1 MASAKKLPSGQWRTL
16 VYDFTDENGRRHY
29 ESFTAAT
36 KKESEF
42 QAAEYALKKKSRN
55 KAAVKFSDAMDNF
68 IKAKDNVFSESTMT
82 SYRYMKK
89 LLEEGY
95 PDFCSLDIYKI
106 TQEQIQV
113 LVNDQAAKFSSKT
126 VRNRYGFI
134 SSVIKMYRP
143 DDYFHVSLPQKV
155 RPDLYLP
162 TDDDVKRLL
171 SAVKDTEL
179 EIPVM
184 LAAFAT
190 MREGEICA
198 LTIDDLDGNVI
209 HVSKS
214 KVRTYDGE
222 FIDKAPKTYSS
233 DRYIELPQFLAD
245 KIREKGYITN
255 YKPNSIMDALDRT
268 LTRNNIPRFR
278 FHDLRHYSASVMHAL
293 GIPDVYI
300 MQRGGWNTD
309 TVLKSV
315 YRHSMSDR
323 QKEMNEIANQHFA
336 KVCNTKCNTKNK
348 KVSK

>member
-1 MASAKKLPSGQWRTL
+1 MAIAKKLPSGQWRTL
-16 VYDFTDENGRRHY
+16 VYDYTDSSGKRHY

-42 QAAEYALKKKSRN
+42 LAAEYSLKKNARN
-55 KAAVKFSDAMDNF
+55 KTAISFSEAMDNF
-68 IKAKDNVFSESTMT
+68 INAKKNVFSDSTMT
-82 SYRYMKK
+82 SYRYMRNIFTTD
-89 LLEEGY
+89 Y
-95 PDFCSLDIYKI
+95 PDFCRRDIFKI
-106 TQEQIQV
+106 TQEHIQI

-134 SSVIKMYRP
+134 SAVIKMYRP
-143 DDYFHVSLPQKV
+143 DDTFKISLPQRV

-162 TDDDVKRLL
+162 TDEDVKRLL
-171 SAVKDTEL
+171 AAAKDTEL

-198 LTIDDLDGNVI
+198 LTLDDLNGNI
-209 HVSKS
+209 LHVNKS
-214 KVRTYDGE
+214 RVRTFEGE
-222 FIDKAPKTYSS
+222 FYDKAPKTYSS
-233 DRYIELPQFLAD
+233 DRYIEIPQFLAD
-245 KIREKGYITN
+245 KIRKKGYVTS
-255 YKPNSIMDALDRT
+255 YKPNSIMDALDRV
-268 LTRNNIPRFR
+268 LARNNIPRFR

-315 YRHSMSDR
+315 YRHSMTDR
-323 QKEMNEIANQHFA
+323 QKEMSEKANSFFNTMQHEMQHE
-336 KVCNTKCNTKNK
+336 NQEPY
-348 KVSK
+348 

>member
-16 VYDFTDENGRRHY
+16 VYDYTDEKGKRHY
-29 ESFTAAT
+29 ESFTAST

-42 QAAEYALKKKSRN
+42 QGAEYALKKKAKSRT
-55 KAAVKFSDAMDNF
+55 AVKFYEAMENF
-68 IKAKDNVFSESTMT
+68 IKSKDNVFSESTMT

-89 LLEEGY
+89 LIEEGY
-95 PDFCSLDIYKI
+95 PEFCKLDIYKI

-113 LVNDQAAKFSSKT
+113 LVNDQAAKFASKT

-143 DDYFHVSLPQKV
+143 DDYFRVSLPQKV

-162 TDDDVKRLL
+162 TDKDIERLL
-171 SAVKDTEL
+171 TAVKDTEL

-198 LTIDDLDGNVI
+198 LTIDDLSGNTI

-214 KVRTYDGE
+214 KVRTYDGK

-233 DRYIELPQFLAD
+233 DRYIEIPPFLAD

-268 LTRNNIPRFR
+268 LSRNGIPRFR

-323 QKEMNEIANQHFA
+323 QKEMSDKANQHFSNL
-336 KVCNTKCNTKNK
+336 CNTKYNTK
-348 KVSK
+348 